1 MIRIS
6 RLTDYGIVLM
16 SHMAAHPDETH
27 NAAEI
32 ALAARLPMPT
42 VSKLLRQLAHEGL
55 LTSQRGVKGG
65 YSLARRPEEISV
77 ATIIRVLEGPIA
89 LTACVTDLPG
99 ECEHESQCPVR
110 GHWHRINL
118 AVREALDGITLSDM
132 ATPLPAAI
140 LPTAGNHQPGTSA
153 PMSNEP
159 FAAAGMLE
167 RG

>member
-32 ALAARLPMPT
+32 ALTARLPVPT

-55 LTSQRGVKGG
+55 LTSHRGVKGG

-99 ECEHESQCPVR
+99 ECEHEAQCPVR
-110 GHWHRINL
+110 GHWNRINH
-118 AVREALDGITLSDM
+118 AVREALDGISLSDM
-132 ATPLPAAI
+132 ASPVPVET
-140 LPTAGNHQPGTSA
+140 LPTAASNQVGTNS
-153 PMSNEP
+153 PMNGEP
-159 FAAAGMLE
+159 FAAAGLLE

>member
-16 SHMAAHPDETH
+16 SHIAAHPDETH

-32 ALAARLPMPT
+32 ALATRLPVPT

-55 LTSQRGVKGG
+55 LTSHRGVKGG
-65 YSLARRPEEISV
+65 YGLERRPEEISV
-77 ATIIRVLEGPIA
+77 AAIIRVLEGPIA
-89 LTACVTDLPG
+89 LTACVTELPG

-110 GHWHRINL
+110 GHWNRINH
-118 AVREALDGITLSDM
+118 AVREALEGISLSEM
-132 ATPLPAAI
+132 ASPMTAET
-140 LPTAGNHQPGTSA
+140 LPTTGTGRVGDASRN
-153 PMSNEP
+153 SEP
-159 FAAAGMLE
+159 FAASGMQE

>member
-32 ALAARLPMPT
+32 ALAARLPVPT

-55 LTSQRGVKGG
+55 LTSHRGVKGG

-77 ATIIRVLEGPIA
+77 ASIIRVLEGPIA

-110 GHWHRINL
+110 GHWSRINH
-118 AVREALDGITLSDM
+118 AVREALDGISLSDM
-132 ATPLPAAI
+132 ASPMPAHM
-140 LPTAGNHQPGTSA
+140 LPTAGNGRAGSGADGNSP
-153 PMSNEP
+153 PL
-159 FAAAGMLE
+159 AAAGMHQ

>member
-1 MIRIS
+1 
-6 RLTDYGIVLM
+6 M

-32 ALAARLPMPT
+32 ALGARLPVPT

-65 YSLARRPEEISV
+65 YSLARPPEEISV
-77 ATIIRVLEGPIA
+77 AAIIRVLEGPIA
-89 LTACVTDLPG
+89 LTACVTEVPG

-110 GHWHRINL
+110 GHWNRINH
-118 AVREALDGITLSDM
+118 AVREALDGISLSDM
-132 ATPLPAAI
+132 ASPMPAEMLSTP
-140 LPTAGNHQPGTSA
+140 
-153 PMSNEP
+153 SNARVVSGSDRNTES
-159 FAAAGMLE
+159 FAAGIQE

>member
-16 SHMAAHPDETH
+16 SHIAAHPDETH

-32 ALAARLPMPT
+32 ALAARLPVPT

-55 LTSQRGVKGG
+55 LTSHRGVKGG
-65 YSLARRPEEISV
+65 YNLAHRPEEISV

-89 LTACVTDLPG
+89 LTACVTELPG

-110 GHWHRINL
+110 GHWNRINH
-118 AVREALDGITLSDM
+118 AVREALDGISLSDM
-132 ATPLPAAI
+132 ASPTTAETLPATG
-140 LPTAGNHQPGTSA
+140 TARVGTDS
-153 PMSNEP
+153 SRGSEP
-159 FAAAGMLE
+159 FAVGMQE

>member
-16 SHMAAHPDETH
+16 SQMAARPDETH

-32 ALAARLPMPT
+32 ALAARLPVPT

-55 LTSQRGVKGG
+55 LTSHRGAKGG

-110 GHWHRINL
+110 GHWNRINH
-118 AVREALDGITLSDM
+118 AVREALDGISLSEM
-132 ATPLPAAI
+132 ASPLPAEAPSAHGAP
-140 LPTAGNHQPGTSA
+140 LGNGAGV
-153 PMSNEP
+153 SNEP
-159 FAAAGMLE
+159 FPVTGMQE

>member
-1 MIRIS
+1 
-6 RLTDYGIVLM
+6 M

-32 ALAARLPMPT
+32 ALGARLPVPT

-65 YSLARRPEEISV
+65 YSLARPPEEISV
-77 ATIIRVLEGPIA
+77 AAIIRVLEGPIA
-89 LTACVTDLPG
+89 LTACVTEVPG

-110 GHWHRINL
+110 GHWNRINH
-118 AVREALDGITLSDM
+118 AVREALDGISLSDM
-132 ATPLPAAI
+132 ASPMPAEM
-140 LPTAGNHQPGTSA
+140 LPTP
-153 PMSNEP
+153 SNARVVSGSDRNTES
-159 FAAAGMLE
+159 FAAGIQE